1 MRSVS
6 RRTQRLMGAKIEM
19 KSQLYSVGHYVLK
32 SSGADFRGNGKLN
45 FSTES
50 LIFQNKNAIGNL
62 KRDMLVVFWQKSHLN
77 FGIST
82 VSRRT
87 QRLMSAKI
95 ELKSQLY
102 SVGHSVLKSTDAD
115 FRVMENGMTNFW
127 KQKRNLKFRK
137 RHVGGWRKKK
147 HAYTL
152 RSVSRWTQRLMH
164 DERKNRAEMSN
175 IFIRP
180 LSAEIDRGWFW
191 G

>member
-1 MRSVS
+1 MD
-6 RRTQRLMGAKIEM
+6 AKIEM

-32 SSGADFRGNGKLN
+32 SSRADFRGNGKLN

-62 KRDMLVVFWQKSHLN
+62 KRDMLAVFWKKSHLN

-102 SVGHSVLKSTDAD
+102 SVGHCLLKSTDAD

-127 KQKRNLKFRK
+127 KQKRILKFRK
-137 RHVGGWRKKK
+137 RHVAVVEKKSTPK
-147 HAYTL
+147 LYDKYHGE
-152 RSVSRWTQRLMH
+152 H
-164 DERKNRAEMSN
+164 
-175 IFIRP
+175 
-180 LSAEIDRGWFW
+180 RGWWAQKSSWNLKYIQPSIICWNRPGLIFGAMENW
-191 G
+191 IFRQNR